1 VKWVA
6 QDDPQDLTYILTCGK
21 MEYVRIPEIISAF
34 SGCDSSR
41 VRHLAIF
48 YQNDQ
53 LLPVAH
59 PTSVD
64 NPIAISPLV
73 PRSKRRAIAPVQQPR
88 PHFMG

>member
-1 VKWVA
+1 
-6 QDDPQDLTYILTCGK
+6 

-34 SGCDSSR
+34 SGRDSSR

-53 LLPVAH
+53 LLPVTP

-64 NPIAISPLV
+64 NPIAIALHYHT
-73 PRSKRRAIAPVQQPR
+73 Q
-88 PHFMG
+88 

>member
-1 VKWVA
+1 
-6 QDDPQDLTYILTCGK
+6 

-34 SGCDSSR
+34 SGRDSSR

-48 YQNDQ
+48 YHNDR
-53 LLPVAH
+53 LLPVTH

-64 NPIAISPLV
+64 NPIAISSLV
-73 PRSKRRAIAPVQQPR
+73 PSSRRRAIAPLKQPR

>member
-1 VKWVA
+1 
-6 QDDPQDLTYILTCGK
+6 

-34 SGCDSSR
+34 SGRDSSR

-53 LLPVAH
+53 LLPVTH
-59 PTSVD
+59 PTFVD

-73 PRSKRRAIAPVQQPR
+73 PSSRRRAIALLQQSPD
-88 PHFMG
+88 PTSWDEKPIHTNIGINIKHNLN

>member
-1 VKWVA
+1 MS
-6 QDDPQDLTYILTCGK
+6 GK

-34 SGCDSSR
+34 SGRDSTR

-48 YQNDQ
+48 YQNAQ
-53 LLPVAH
+53 LLPVTH

-64 NPIAISPLV
+64 NPIALSPLV
-73 PRSKRRAIAPVQQPR
+73 PSSKRRAIAPLQQPR

>member
-1 VKWVA
+1 
-6 QDDPQDLTYILTCGK
+6 

-34 SGCDSSR
+34 SAPDSSR

-53 LLPVAH
+53 LLPVTH

-64 NPIAISPLV
+64 NPIAISSLV
-73 PRSKRRAIAPVQQPR
+73 PSSKRRAIAPLQQPR